1 MSKVEVI
8 AGSGGKKGG
17 GGSESAD
24 TLKSS
29 SKLAFVDVLGEGQI
43 KGLVN
48 GEQSIFFDNTPLK
61 NRVGQNNFTN
71 VSYDIAHG
79 TQDQDPL
86 RNGYIDGVE
95 YATSLNLKISKHTP
109 ITFTITDPNA
119 DSVNV
124 VLSVPNLTHTD
135 GNGNIGGSSVDFSFE
150 VSTNDG
156 PFVFYARDR
165 ISGKTRSKY
174 QKAFSGNLP
183 KTDTRG
189 NKATRW
195 TIRVNRTSDD
205 SSNSSTQN
213 DLYIDSYS
221 VIINSKLSYPNTAI
235 LGCSIDAEHF
245 SSIPRRSYLVDGL
258 LIKVPANRDSITRTY
273 SGIWNGQFKLEA
285 TDNPAWILY
294 DILSN
299 ERYGLGQ
306 YIPAEYRNPA
316 RLYEI
321 GKYCDEMVDDGF
333 GNKEPRFSIN
343 TVISSLVEA
352 YQLITDIASVFN
364 GMIYWTGND
373 MGYMCDMPSEI
384 SMIYNPSNI
393 IGDITYQSSDRKDRH
408 SVVVVSYNNP
418 NNNYD
423 VEQEYIE
430 DPELVDKLGVRKTE
444 IVAFGCTTRGQA
456 HRVGKWVLYTEKYQ
470 SSMISFSVGIDSA
483 FVFPG
488 DIIQIIDPDRAGKRL
503 GGRLKSFTSQSAIL
517 DDNIDLTNFTNT
529 HIVIRLQDG
538 TLAKRT
544 IKTVG
549 KNIATGTSIVTWTN
563 PIDKGVVTGAIWIIS
578 TQQLEPIT
586 ARVISVT
593 QGDSDYEYNI
603 TAVKHEPEK
612 FKYIESDVK
621 FQPTVTSIID
631 HNSISPTELVVVR
644 GEKRIEQGITQ
655 YSINI
660 QWQQVKN
667 ASHYL
672 VRYRKENGNWVE
684 LPQQTGL
691 SVDVDN
697 VYSGNYEAVVIA
709 VSSLGVKSRPTISA
723 ISSISGT
730 ASKLTRVQ
738 NLSASG
744 VLFGIDL
751 GWNFTKDALGVLYT
765 EIQQKRSSDGEW
777 ENLTNVMYP
786 NNHYNLTGLGAVET
800 RHFRARLVDGF
811 AEVGEWSDIVVGST
825 LDDPQSLLS
834 VLDGHITESTF
845 DRALTS
851 KIDVIQSEILGSKR
865 AIQAESTARTQ
876 AIQQA
881 NQAIARESQQ
891 RTDAIRAETT
901 ARTQAIQAES
911 NARTQ
916 AINAEIRNRTDAINS
931 KATEVRNAITPQITA
946 LQQGLSQETQQRQTA
961 DAQTLSALNAYKLS
975 NDSALAVVLNKA
987 DTAIRENASQA
998 SQLTALNSAMQT
1010 ANQQIATKLNASA
1023 IQNYYTKA
1031 ETNNAVAGKINEFN
1045 ASLNIGGYNIW
1056 SVVDL
1061 PVVNEVGFATKSIIS
1076 ADNEHYRIT
1085 LNSFNNLG
1093 RNLQRFDGCLVDK
1106 NHDFSI
1112 GDDYIFSFEIRAN
1125 KTAILA
1131 NIYTYFGA
1139 LRTSIKYNLLQVTEQ
1154 WQKVEILL
1162 KANGTNKTATSQ
1174 LFGIGLYDN
1183 DGWAIDDWY
1192 EVRYVQ
1198 MQRGTKSTSYHKAN
1212 AVTQN
1217 LINANAQA
1225 IQNINSSV
1233 TNINGTL
1240 TSQSGQLAQF
1250 RTDLNQTNQNLNQKA
1265 DASALSTLDSKVTQQ
1280 GTQIASQSSK
1290 VAQLENNLNATNQ
1303 NLATKA
1309 NATTVSVLDNRV
1321 AQVDNRVTAESQKLV
1336 QLTSTVNQ
1344 NQANLV
1350 AQYYTKADAD
1360 NMASGKIEQ
1369 YKASLDSESLVY
1381 DYLSNH
1387 ADSWASFYTNVNL
1400 ANDIQ
1405 TINDGKVSKTV
1416 YRKTTSQP
1424 NSWNYNLKGLPNNQ
1438 RYKLSMW
1445 VRRSTD
1451 STGNCYFTVLLRN
1464 SNEVF
1469 NPRTTN
1475 YTSHTLTIPT
1485 DNQWHLISAIVDFSQ
1500 RPFDIVHFGFSLNHT
1515 ARVGQAEMQGFKV
1528 EKVLSINDVD
1538 SSFASSQALSN
1549 LQNTVTRQGTTL
1561 DSQSTQITQ
1570 LRNDLTATNANLNS
1584 KANSSALDSLDSR
1597 VRQQGQDISV
1607 INAKTTQLE
1616 SGVSS
1621 INQSLLTKANTSAVS
1636 NLESRVGS
1644 IDGRVNS
1651 QAGQITRLES
1661 GLDTKANITAL
1672 SNYYTRAET
1681 DNVIGGKVEEFK
1693 ATLDNTSLLPDPN
1706 MTDVNSWRS
1715 HYDYGIVQY
1724 LKTVTDGKIAPTVFR
1739 KDKSNP
1745 NGCWNYSNTSVPNN
1759 RSYKLSAWVRRASTS
1774 VGLMY
1779 FTYRFLNSSQDANAF
1794 LPAQYG
1800 YVGVSVPAD
1809 DNWHF
1814 VTATVDLTS
1823 RTDIAKIFF
1832 GFAIGHDTSSDY
1844 WELQGFRCEPVLS
1857 SNDIDNSIAT
1867 SNALQQTNANVSRID
1882 GVVLSQGQSITKLT
1896 NDLDKTNSNLA
1907 RKAESSA
1914 LSALDNRVTQQG
1926 NNITSQATKLSQLES
1941 NLNQKANATA
1951 LNSLESTV
1959 NNINGRV
1966 NAQASQYTTLQSTVN
1981 GQTATIQQQTQS
1993 INGVKAMH
2001 VFKMDVNG
2009 VISGWGMMSDVQNG
2023 RVTSQ
2028 FGVNADTFYIGSPS
2042 NGKKPFIFNTS
2053 PRMIDGIQYPAGA
2066 FINSAYIADASIK
2079 LAKIDKA
2086 SIQSLSAL
2094 SANIGHFKSA
2104 QTGARLEIKDGIL
2117 LVYDANNRLRVR
2129 LGVW

>member
-1 MSKVEVI
+1 MNVI
-8 AGSGGKKGG
+8 GAKKGQKASRTPVIQKDTAQSKAFIQILYG
-17 GGSESAD
+17 LSEGEING
-24 TLKSS
+24 
-29 SKLAFVDVLGEGQI
+29 LAN
-43 KGLVN
+43 GLR
-48 GEQSIFFDNTPLK
+48 SIYLDDTPLLSEQGVANFQDVSVDFRTGTNDQAVIDGFSDVK
-61 NRVGQNNFTN
+61 SETQVGVELTQARAWVKSFTN
-71 VSYDIAHG
+71 LELNAVSVRLRFAALRSTNPQNGDVSG
-79 TQDQDPL
+79 TT
-86 RNGYIDGVE
+86 VE
-95 YATSLNLKISKHTP
+95 YAIDVMTDGTAWVQYGKYKISDKTSSAYEKSHRIALP
-109 ITFTITDPNA
+109 IA
-119 DSVNV
+119 
-124 VLSVPNLTHTD
+124 
-135 GNGNIGGSSVDFSFE
+135 
-150 VSTNDG
+150 
-156 PFVFYARDR
+156 
-165 ISGKTRSKY
+165 KTGW
-174 QKAFSGNLP
+174 Q
-183 KTDTRG
+183 
-189 NKATRW
+189 
-195 TIRVNRTSDD
+195 IRVRRLTPDNKSDHL
-205 SSNSSTQN
+205 SNQS
-213 DLYIDSYS
+213 YIQAYTE
-221 VIINSKLSYPNTAI
+221 IIDAKMTYPNTA
-235 LGCSIDAEHF
+235 LLALRYDAEAF
-245 SSIPRRSYLVDGL
+245 SNVAKIAIECEGIKIQVPSNYDPVSRQYHGLWDG
-258 LIKVPANRDSITRTY
+258 T
-273 SGIWNGQFKLEA
+273 FKIA
-285 TDNPAWILY
+285 YTNNPAWHFY
-294 DILSN
+294 DVCVAGRYALG
-299 ERYGLGQ
+299 ERIRSDMIDKWSVYRLGQ
-306 YIPAEYRNPA
+306 
-316 RLYEI
+316 
-321 GKYCDEMVDDGF
+321 YCDEMVSDGK
-333 GNKEPRFSIN
+333 GGQEPRFTLNVYEQSQDDAWALLSKMAGAFRAFIYWDGQAIVLDADMPQDTHYTYTRANVIDGQFEYTGTRARDRHTVAKVAWDNPQNRYKTEYVTVRDEQGIADLGVRMLDISAYGCTSEAQAQRAGLWALKSEQLETRTVSFKVGLDGYIPQCGKVIEIADELFAGRANGGRIVSVNAKKDEITLDRDDVIAKAGDRIVINNGMGKAEARVIHSVTGRVVRVVSAFESAEIEHIWVVDSRDLATMKFRVLSITQDEQHQFTIQAIQYN
-343 TVISSLVEA
+343 PAKYQAIDSGTMIDERPISVLSPKEQDAVSHVRISAEYMQEQGLNIATLLIDFDQAIGATKYLVEWRKDDGNWQKIESTTNSVSIKGVYRGQ
-352 YQLITDIASVFN
+352 YQAKVTAINAFN
-364 GMIYWTGND
+364 AVSLATY
-373 MGYMCDMPSEI
+373 SEI
-384 SMIYNPSNI
+384 TPLQGKAGKPAKLASFNAVGTLFSVKLNWTFPAKADDSSYTEVQVSPDGRANI
-393 IGDITYQSSDRKDRH
+393 ATLAQFAYPTDTHQIQGLQGDFTQFYRAR
-408 SVVVVSYNNP
+408 
-418 NNNYD
+418 
-423 VEQEYIE
+423 
-430 DPELVDKLGVRKTE
+430 LVDKLGNMSDWTDW
-444 IVAFGCTTRGQA
+444 ISATTSSDPQAVLDILQGQIDESI
-456 HRVGKWVLYTEKYQ
+456 LNQTL
-470 SSMISFSVGIDSA
+470 SSKI
-483 FVFPG
+483 
-488 DIIQIIDPDRAGKRL
+488 
-503 GGRLKSFTSQSAIL
+503 
-517 DDNIDLTNFTNT
+517 N
-529 HIVIRLQDG
+529 
-538 TLAKRT
+538 
-544 IKTVG
+544 
-549 KNIATGTSIVTWTN
+549 
-563 PIDKGVVTGAIWIIS
+563 
-578 TQQLEPIT
+578 
-586 ARVISVT
+586 
-593 QGDSDYEYNI
+593 
-603 TAVKHEPEK
+603 TAV
-612 FKYIESDVK
+612 
-621 FQPTVTSIID
+621 
-631 HNSISPTELVVVR
+631 
-644 GEKRIEQGITQ
+644 
-655 YSINI
+655 
-660 QWQQVKN
+660 
-667 ASHYL
+667 
-672 VRYRKENGNWVE
+672 
-684 LPQQTGL
+684 QTGM
-691 SVDVDN
+691 DN
-697 VYSGNYEAVVIA
+697 
-709 VSSLGVKSRPTISA
+709 
-723 ISSISGT
+723 
-730 ASKLTRVQ
+730 Q
-738 NLSASG
+738 N
-744 VLFGIDL
+744 
-751 GWNFTKDALGVLYT
+751 
-765 EIQQKRSSDGEW
+765 
-777 ENLTNVMYP
+777 
-786 NNHYNLTGLGAVET
+786 
-800 RHFRARLVDGF
+800 
-811 AEVGEWSDIVVGST
+811 
-825 LDDPQSLLS
+825 
-834 VLDGHITESTF
+834 
-845 DRALTS
+845 
-851 KIDVIQSEILGSKR
+851 
-865 AIQAESTARTQ
+865 
-876 AIQQA
+876 AIQQT
-881 NQAIARESQQ
+881 NQALALESQQ
-891 RTDAIRAETT
+891 RAEAIRAETT
-901 ARTQAIQAES
+901 ARTQAIQAEVT
-911 NARTQ
+911 ARTQ

-961 DAQTLSALNAYKLS
+961 DAQTLSALNAYKAS
-975 NDSALAVVLNKA
+975 NDNALAAVLNKT

-1174 LFGIGLYDN
+1174 FFGIGLYDN

-1350 AQYYTKADAD
+1350 AQYYTKTDAD

-1369 YKASLDSESLVY
+1369 FKASLDSESLVY

-1387 ADSWASFYTNVNL
+1387 ADSWASFYGFNL

-1405 TINDGKVSKTV
+1405 TVNDGKVSKTV
-1416 YRKTTSQP
+1416 YLKSSSYP

-1451 STGNCYFTVLLRN
+1451 SVGSCYFTALLRQ

-1469 NPRTTN
+1469 NPKTSN
-1475 YTSHTLTIPT
+1475 YTSHTLTIPA

-1500 RPFDIVHFGFSLNHT
+1500 RPFDIVHFGFSINHT
-1515 ARVGQAEMQGFKV
+1515 GRAGQAEMQGFKV

-1561 DSQSTQITQ
+1561 DSQSSQITQ
-1570 LRNDLTATNANLNS
+1570 LRNDLTTNLNT

-1607 INAKTTQLE
+1607 INTKTTQLE
-1616 SGVSS
+1616 SGVNS
-1621 INQSLLTKANTSAVS
+1621 INQSLATKANTSAVNS
-1636 NLESRVGS
+1636 LESSVGN

-1661 GLDTKANITAL
+1661 SLDTKANITAL

-1715 HYDYGIVQY
+1715 HYGYGIVQY

-1739 KDKSNP
+1739 KDKSTP
-1745 NGCWNYSNTSVPNN
+1745 NACWNYSNSSVPNN

-1779 FTYRFLNSSQDANAF
+1779 FTYRFLNSSQDANVF
-1794 LPAQYG
+1794 LPAQHG

-1832 GFAIGHDTSSDY
+1832 GFAIGHNTSSDY

-1867 SNALQQTNANVSRID
+1867 SNALQQTNANVARLD
-1882 GVVLSQGQSITKLT
+1882 GTVLSQGQSITRLT
-1896 NDLDKTNSNLA
+1896 NDLNTTNSNLA
-1907 RKAESSA
+1907 RKADSTA
-1914 LSALDNRVTQQG
+1914 LSSLDNKVTQQG
-1926 NNITSQATKLSQLES
+1926 TQITSQASKLTQLES
-1941 NLNQKANATA
+1941 SLNTVNQGLNQKANATA
-1951 LNSLESTV
+1951 VSNLESTV
-1959 NNINGRV
+1959 NNINGRI
-1966 NAQASQYTTLQSTVN
+1966 NAQASQYSTLQSTVN

-2104 QTGARLEIKDGIL
+2104 ETGARLEIKDGVL
-2117 LVYDANNRLRVR
+2117 LVYDNNNRLRVR